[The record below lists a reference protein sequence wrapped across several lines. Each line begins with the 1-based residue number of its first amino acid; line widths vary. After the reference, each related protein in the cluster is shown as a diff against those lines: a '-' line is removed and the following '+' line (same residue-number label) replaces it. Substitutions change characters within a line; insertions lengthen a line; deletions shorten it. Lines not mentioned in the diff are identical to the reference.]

1 MSSAQLMKGYDHPP
15 LFLTS
20 YLDLIVI
27 LLDTFLTSGLHLKN
41 ICEFIGTIYVALFK
55 CFRVF
60 IASSE

>member
-20 YLDLIVI
+20 YLDLIGI
-27 LLDTFLTSGLHLKN
+27 LIVTFFDFMVTFKN
-41 ICEFIGTIYVALFK
+41 ICEFIGTIYVAHFK